1 MPQPGVA
8 DEYSK
13 SAQNEAGQPERAG
26 RRGMVS
32 NLLLLVLWFGWCVE
46 CTGWFIRNKRVLGD
60 YRTQLVAGFYV
71 ACAGLIASKL
81 APTGLG
87 VEHKLGKRHQSLWE
101 RACSRW
107 GHS

>member
-13 SAQNEAGQPERAG
+13 SVQNEAGQPERAG
-26 RRGMVS
+26 RGGMVS

-46 CTGWFIRNKRVLGD
+46 CTGWFNRKKRVLGD
-60 YRTQLVAGFYV
+60 YRTQHVAGFCV
-71 ACAGLIASKL
+71 ACAGLIAGKP

-87 VEHKLGKRHQSLWE
+87 VEHK
-101 RACSRW
+101 
-107 GHS
+107 